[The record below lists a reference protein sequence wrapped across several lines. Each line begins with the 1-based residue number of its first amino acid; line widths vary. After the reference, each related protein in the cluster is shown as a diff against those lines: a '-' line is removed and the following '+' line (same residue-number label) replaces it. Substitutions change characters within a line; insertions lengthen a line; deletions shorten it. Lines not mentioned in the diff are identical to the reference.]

1 MKLTV
6 LGCGTSTG
14 VPIIGCKCVVC
25 ASPHPRNKRTRSSL
39 LVEINGLSILIDTST
54 DLRTQALRHGLER
67 LDGVLFTHHHADHV
81 HGIDDLRAFN
91 MAQGTV
97 IPCYGN
103 KAAISRIRSMF
114 KYIFTQDPNDGWKPR
129 LSMRVVKG
137 RFKLSGIEVQPI
149 NILHGKETILGY
161 RIGSVAYLTDCSS
174 IPEESMAALKK
185 LDLLILGALRHK
197 PHPTHF
203 SIGEAIEAARKIAA
217 RRTVF
222 THLGHNVD
230 YETDN
235 AGLPQGVELAYD
247 GMVVEAG

>member
-1 MKLTV
+1 MKLTI

-39 LVEINGLSILIDTST
+39 LIENGASILIDTST

-91 MAQGTV
+91 MAQQGAV

-103 KAAISRIRSMF
+103 KATISRIRSIF
-114 KYIFTQDPNDGWKPR
+114 KYIFTQDPNDGWKPK

-137 RFKLSGIEVQPI
+137 MFKLGGIEVQPI
-149 NILHGKETILGY
+149 NILHGKDTILGY
-161 RIGSVAYLTDCSS
+161 RIGNMAYLTDCSS
-174 IPEESMAALKK
+174 IPKESEVALKG

-203 SIGEAIEAARKIAA
+203 SISQAIEAALAVRA

-230 YETDN
+230 YEADN
-235 AGLPQGVELAYD
+235 ASLPQGVELAYD
-247 GMVVEAG
+247 GMVMEAE